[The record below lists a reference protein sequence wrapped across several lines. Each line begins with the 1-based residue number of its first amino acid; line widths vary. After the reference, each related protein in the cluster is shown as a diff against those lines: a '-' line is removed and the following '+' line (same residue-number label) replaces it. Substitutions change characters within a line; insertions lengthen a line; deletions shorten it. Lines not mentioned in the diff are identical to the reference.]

1 MRIIDRTWWAAVA
14 RPLIRTALAGVVPFV
29 PALVA
34 DPAGAWQVA
43 VLTVALAVVGA
54 VGLALVSL
62 PDAGVTSWWERALR
76 RAVRQFGQ
84 MLVAS
89 TASAVLLTDVD
100 WGAVGRTALASALVT
115 VILAA
120 LGQDEQPE
128 TMDPAYLPP
137 AAEWH
142 PGALTDLER
151 QADLD
156 AATHDPTPGTYD
168 GERVVYMALTEAE
181 TDAALEARG
190 WLSQAHPGHPLLAVI
205 DKML

>member
-14 RPLIRTALAGVVPFV
+14 WPLIRTALAGVVPFV

-54 VGLALVSL
+54 VGLALVSI

-100 WGAVGRTALASALVT
+100 WGTVGRTALASALVT

-128 TMDPAYLPP
+128 SMDPAYLPP
-137 AAEWH
+137 AAEW
-142 PGALTDLER
+142 PADDRLADIEREADKQAAL
-151 QADLD
+151 
-156 AATHDPTPGTYD
+156 HDPTPG
-168 GERVVYMALTEAE
+168 VYVDRHVDEF
-181 TDAALEARG
+181 TD
-190 WLSQAHPGHPLLAVI
+190 
-205 DKML
+205 

>member
-14 RPLIRTALAGVVPFV
+14 WPLIRTALAGVVPFV

-100 WGAVGRTALASALVT
+100 WATVGRTALASALVT

-120 LGQDEQPE
+120 LGQDKQPE
-128 TMDPAYLPP
+128 TMDPAYVPP
-137 AAEWH
+137 AVEWH
-142 PGALTDLER
+142 PAGLADIER
-151 QADLD
+151 EADEQA
-156 AATHDPTPGTYD
+156 AQYDPTPGVFLGRD
-168 GERVVYMALTEAE
+168 VDEF
-181 TDAALEARG
+181 TD
-190 WLSQAHPGHPLLAVI
+190 
-205 DKML
+205 